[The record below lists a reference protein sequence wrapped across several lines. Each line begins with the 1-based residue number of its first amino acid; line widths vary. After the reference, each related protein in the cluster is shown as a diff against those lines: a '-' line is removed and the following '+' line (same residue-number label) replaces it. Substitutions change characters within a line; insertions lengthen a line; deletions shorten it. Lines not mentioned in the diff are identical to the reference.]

1 MTDLRDLSRCVHHP
15 AVSQDGFASL
25 AVPTYRASTI
35 VFPDADAYANRRDRG
50 PDGYSYGMHGTPTT
64 RTLEAQLSALHGAE
78 RTVLLPSGQ
87 AAITVVLLTLLLPG
101 DHVLIPDTAYPPV
114 RGFCL
119 NYLQPRGVAFSV
131 YDPMVGAGI
140 AGLMTDRTRLVWLES
155 PGSTTMEVQDFRAI
169 ADAAH
174 AGGALVGCDNTWA
187 TPLLFKPLDHG
198 ADFVMEALT
207 KYVGGHSDLL
217 LGSVSVRDLA
227 LRQRLK
233 DTMRMI
239 GVGVSPDE
247 VALALRGIETL
258 GVRLAHVGRVG
269 TEFARRLQAFPAALR
284 VLHPALPSCPG
295 HAFWQRDFTGA
306 CGVFSVVLP
315 ASAEPLLAPALTAM
329 RLFAIGA
336 SWGGTRSLVAPMSV
350 KADRVATPW
359 TEDGTILRISI
370 GLEDPEELWDD
381 LQTLFR
387 ALEPGLTNGA
397 APAAAAAP

>member
-1 MTDLRDLSRCVHHP
+1 MIDVRDLSRCVHHP
-15 AVSQDGFASL
+15 DVSHEGYASL

-35 VFPDADAYANRRDRG
+35 VFPDAEAYANRKYRG

-64 RTLEAQLSALHGAE
+64 RTLEAQLSALHEAE

-114 RGFCL
+114 RGFCI
-119 NYLQPRGVAFSV
+119 NYLKPRGIDFTV
-131 YDPMVGAGI
+131 YDPMLGADV
-140 AGLMTDRTRLVWLES
+140 AALMTGRTKLVWLES
-155 PGSTTMEVQDFRAI
+155 PGSTTMEVQDFRTI
-169 ADAAH
+169 ADVAH

-187 TPLLFKPLDHG
+187 TPLLFKPLNHG

-217 LGSVSVRDLA
+217 LGSISVRDLA

-239 GVGVSPDE
+239 GIGVSPDE
-247 VALALRGIETL
+247 VALALRGIETM

-269 TEFARRLQAFPAALR
+269 LDVARRLQDFPAALR
-284 VLHPALPSCPG
+284 VLHPALPCCPG
-295 HAFWQRDFTGA
+295 HEFWQRDFAGS

-315 ASAEPLLAPALTAM
+315 AEVDSLLGPALTAM

-350 KADRVATPW
+350 EADRVVTPW
-359 TEDGTILRISI
+359 PEKGTILRISV
-370 GLEDPEELWDD
+370 GLEDPDELWDD
-381 LQTLFR
+381 LATLFR
-387 ALEPGLTNGA
+387 ALEPALAKAGA
-397 APAAAAAP
+397 VA